1 MIIYDSIIIGKG
13 PAGIQAA
20 LYIKRSNLNV
30 LVIGKDGG
38 SLEKAEKIENF
49 YGQEPISGK
58 DLVNKGVEQIKQLGV
73 QVFTDEVV
81 GIEFLD
87 KIALKNHLN
96 VNVALNSASESSE
109 NYKDS
114 KEIENLEDVEF
125 NIKQDFIF
133 KVKTLKSE
141 YLAKTVLIATGTNRR
156 APLIK
161 GIKEYEGR
169 GVSYC
174 AICDGFFYKD
184 KEIVIIG
191 NGNYA
196 ISEAEAL
203 LPVTDKITIL
213 TNGKDEVLI
222 RDKDIKCNTKE
233 IEEISGNNKV
243 EKIVFKDNTEIN
255 VNGIFVAEGS
265 ATSIDFA
272 RKLGAE
278 LDGNKLVVDSESM
291 QTSIP
296 GLYAAGDCT
305 GEVYQISK
313 AVYEGMKAG
322 LSITKNLRK
331 G

>member
-49 YGQEPISGK
+49 YGQGSISGK
-58 DLVNKGVEQIKQLGV
+58 DLVNNGVEQIQQLGV
-73 QVFTDEVV
+73 QVLTDEVV

-87 KIALKNHLN
+87 SSVLSDYLD
-96 VNVALNSASESSE
+96 LNSDYELSEIS
-109 NYKDS
+109 
-114 KEIENLEDVEF
+114 NL

-133 KVKTLKSE
+133 RVKTLKSE
-141 YLAKTVLIATGTNRR
+141 YLARTVLIATGTNRR
-156 APLIK
+156 TPLIK
-161 GIKEYEGR
+161 GLKEYEGR

-174 AICDGFFYKD
+174 AVCDGFFYKD

-196 ISEAEAL
+196 ISEAEVL

-233 IEEISGNNKV
+233 IEAITGNNKV

-255 VNGIFVAEGS
+255 VNGVFVAEGI
-265 ATSIDFA
+265 ATSVDFA

-278 LDGNKLVVDSESM
+278 LDGNKLVVDRESM
-291 QTSIP
+291 QTSIS

-305 GEVYQISK
+305 GEIYQISK
-313 AVYEGMKAG
+313 ALYEGMKAG